1 MAVDAEVEVLETALF
16 AMPEDGRHGCVPRLF
31 LGDAAEGV
39 IDLSEAPEAVSP
51 PPVAPTPAEPV
62 PVVAPQ
68 QQPATLD
75 TGSDE

>member
-1 MAVDAEVEVLETALF
+1 MAVESEVTVLETALF

-39 IDLSEAPEAVSP
+39 IDLSEP
-51 PPVAPTPAEPV
+51 
-62 PVVAPQ
+62 

-75 TGSDE
+75 TSQSDE

>member
-1 MAVDAEVEVLETALF
+1 MLCAALF

-39 IDLSEAPEAVSP
+39 IDLSEP
-51 PPVAPTPAEPV
+51 P
-62 PVVAPQ
+62 
-68 QQPATLD
+68 QPATLD